1 MEKVVE
7 RNLETV
13 FLEHLEKLTKTNFSE
28 DTKQKL
34 AYRINISD
42 HQYDDLVVPI
52 DLKRFKMFKKDLI
65 SNVAL
70 KVNQKVFSYILYIP
84 IISLQYVSL
93 SSFQLWKKT
102 EPGNN
107 FLNINEIYRIEG
119 MYSFLMNSYKYNGR
133 NSNKLNNEKSISRI
147 NVSKYDFNKYENL
160 LILLLLSSIS
170 NHSHPSNVFY
180 DIGYASFLGD
190 KFSGFTGFS
199 LYFAKIKLN
208 KIYERFD
215 EKGYEKIK
223 IFNKDLLANGGK
235 VYKVEGNIYTPN
247 GQNYVKSPSDIYLS
261 WKMYD
266 NLSKRELD
274 DSFYALILRI
284 YEVGS
289 KISMYDI
296 VIGELKEILPAISF
310 AGFELNKLL
319 PNIESNELYLLL
331 STLIEIKN
339 KINDINDKISGSHL
353 FGTLTQRYDY
363 QRLSPCVRSLVND
376 LSKEENINVYQ
387 VSTFLHNKLLDNL
400 KDETNIERRRRI
412 NQYLYLLAYLK
423 KKLIKT

>member
-1 MEKVVE
+1 
-7 RNLETV
+7 
-13 FLEHLEKLTKTNFSE
+13 
-28 DTKQKL
+28 
-34 AYRINISD
+34 
-42 HQYDDLVVPI
+42 
-52 DLKRFKMFKKDLI
+52 MFKKDLI

-70 KVNQKVFSYILYIP
+70 KVNEKVFSYILYIP
-84 IISLQYVSL
+84 VISLQYVSL

-199 LYFAKIKLN
+199 IYFAKIKLN

-247 GQNYVKSPSDIYLS
+247 GQDYVKSPSNIYLS

-266 NLSKRELD
+266 NLSKRELN

-339 KINDINDKISGSHL
+339 KINDINDKISGFHL

-363 QRLSPCVRSLVND
+363 QRLSPCVRNLVND
-376 LSKEENINVYQ
+376 LGKEENINVYQ

-412 NQYLYLLAYLK
+412 NQYLYLLTYLK